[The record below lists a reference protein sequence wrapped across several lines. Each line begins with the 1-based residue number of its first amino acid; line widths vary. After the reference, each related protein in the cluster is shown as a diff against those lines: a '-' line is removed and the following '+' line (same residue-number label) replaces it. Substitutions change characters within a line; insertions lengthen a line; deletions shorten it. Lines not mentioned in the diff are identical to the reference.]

1 VKSGAT
7 LGAIFKEPTVTPS
20 ATQVRGKS
28 LGQLGAHTLQ
38 IREKNPC
45 QEPFGTN
52 QLVG

>member
-1 VKSGAT
+1 MKSGAT

-28 LGQLGAHTLQ
+28 LGQLGARTLQ
-38 IREKNPC
+38 IRENPC